1 MRRPTGTYWVI
12 AMVGVTL
19 LLPSAVPAEQEAP
32 AGVAETGT
40 AAIPPGGLIYTV
52 KEGDTLWDLS
62 AKYLGSPWKWTEIW
76 ERNRYVT
83 NPHYIYPGIQ
93 IVIFPPAPTLVPL
106 WEAAMTAPP
115 APEPAPVVA
124 PVPSPEPAPK
134 VARPKPVPR
143 EPYLDIKPEDFARA
157 GEFLREEP
165 EGIGHIWGGR
175 DPKIGF
181 GEGDVVYLKLDKEIP
196 IGQLLGVYRVRRPD
210 EVYGVGT
217 HSGYVKYL
225 IGIIQVEPTVE
236 GQRTARVRRSFE
248 ELTRA
253 DLISEEIPGYTAVKI
268 VPGAEGLE
276 ATVLAGRQENSELAT
291 GNFIYLEGG
300 TAAGIAVG
308 NVFRV
313 VALTGVTQ
321 GTPYESLSVKSEVA
335 WVVVVRTS
343 KDYSTAYVARSTESF
358 AAGVP
363 ARRGIPK

>member
-1 MRRPTGTYWVI
+1 MLI
-12 AMVGVTL
+12 
-19 LLPSAVPAEQEAP
+19 LLPAVAFAQQAPAETAKPSE
-32 AGVAETGT
+32 GIVHTVVA
-40 AAIPPGGLIYTV
+40 
-52 KEGDTLWDLS
+52 GDTLWDLS

-76 ERNRYVT
+76 ERNRFLT

-93 IVIFPPAPTLVPL
+93 VVIVPPAAGEFGLGQVP
-106 WEAAMTAPP
+106 ASASGPDQTVAPIAPP
-115 APEPAPVVA
+115 MEAIRPAAQPVA
-124 PVPSPEPAPK
+124 P
-134 VARPKPVPR
+134 PR
-143 EPYLDIKPEDFARA
+143 VPYLDIKPEDFARA

-308 NVFRV
+308 NVFHIYV
-313 VALTGVTQ
+313 PTGAAAGAAPTTVS
-321 GTPYESLSVKSEVA
+321 GKVLYAPASKA
-335 WVVVVRTS
+335 VVVRVS
-343 KDYSTAYVARSTESF
+343 PDFSTAYVTTSMESF
-358 AAGVP
+358 SAGVP
-363 ARRGIPK
+363 AMRGRIPLN